1 MFFCSCVLVRA
12 YFIVPLLLSPQTF
25 LAWSHDLVRT
35 DVLVAGFNAWAM
47 VFAVRRSWW
56 LAIAMIVTGF
66 LVHETAFL
74 FGAGVVTAAMWLDTR
89 DGWLRRSR
97 ALGLAAALV
106 GTVGLVALLQAAGS
120 VDGSALA
127 KRLVEAF
134 PTSGDAT
141 IDRDVAV
148 YMAAGGL
155 RALETAMCYNFSLD
169 PGYALKCLFGTCLIA
184 IYLVILPTRKHLF
197 ACAAAVLAPTLFLMV
212 VANDIGRWL
221 MLAVFCTWLLSAF
234 IVIRQT
240 GRIAASP
247 RSTVAG
253 AAVVAGLL
261 ALGYTPYNDVNLA
274 AREFIA
280 AHRPNTVRSLEEW
293 LARCDPAWRSVVY
306 GR

>member
-1 MFFCSCVLVRA
+1 
-12 YFIVPLLLSPQTF
+12 LLLSPQTF